1 MSINKTTFCLAAII
15 LYSHCAFS
23 ASPLSDPEFRQQRID
38 TLTQTAQQQK
48 ARATETANVRGF
60 PVRWQVGHT
69 ISELMRIDLDRVWV
83 YKTHN
88 VNAAISVAVT
98 DLYSAPYSLD
108 GFDQLIGLW
117 DGGNVRSTH
126 QEYSGRV
133 FNQESA
139 TNSEHASHVCGTLI
153 ASGVQSSAKGM
164 SPAATVDSYEFN
176 NDLAEMTS
184 RAMTIPGEAGTIQI
198 SNHSYGFATGWEYG
212 TNPPRWYG
220 TWGNLEADTFGQYN
234 SDAREWDQLCYDAPY
249 YLPFKSAGNDR
260 NDSTPSQGAQ
270 FQYWQSGFPFGSWV
284 NESYDSAIHPKADG
298 WDQGGYDTISAV
310 EIAKNIMTVGAVNDA
325 VTSGQRDPSK
335 ATMSSFSC
343 WGPSDDG
350 RIKPDIVANG
360 VGLYSSLSSTNSSY
374 ASYSGTSMSSPN
386 ACGAAALLL
395 QQHADLFGGQFM
407 RASTLKG
414 LIIHTTDDLGTAGPD
429 YRNGFGLM
437 NTQAAAD
444 LMMGA
449 ANYPNKDILIEDT
462 VTTSQTIRTYQ
473 IEYDGSGPIK
483 ATLCWTDPPGAAQTG
498 LDNTTRILVND
509 LDLRIIHPNSITI
522 YEPFVLDP
530 LNPTAA
536 ATTGDNNL
544 DNVEQVEIAL
554 TNGIQDFSL
563 VTTGNSLVAT
573 SPVAMDVNEI
583 TQPDTPV
590 IITLD
595 ATDDGL
601 PNPPSALSYQ
611 ITSLPNQGTLADPND
626 PNLPITSVPYALSS
640 DQVIYTPRSGCDAQ
654 ATFTYIAS
662 DGGTSP
668 DGGDSNGATVAVNF
682 EMFVTLYS
690 ATMDT
695 DPNWTTEGDWA
706 WGAPNGSG
714 GSRGNPDPASGYSGG
729 NVIGYNLNGDYS
741 RSLSP
746 TQWAVTDA
754 IDCHEITGVELS
766 FYRWL
771 NVDSFGK
778 DQAVIEIS
786 ADRSNWTRIWQNDNK
801 VTDSNW
807 SLQTFDL
814 SSVADNQATV
824 YIRWGMGPTNN
835 NHNYSGWNIDD
846 VMLTGYT
853 APSPVILG
861 DFEPDCDVDF
871 DDLATLVFY
880 WLVTCGECE
889 GADLINDGVVNLE
902 DFQVLANNWL
912 AGL

>member
-1 MSINKTTFCLAAII
+1 
-15 LYSHCAFS
+15 
-23 ASPLSDPEFRQQRID
+23 
-38 TLTQTAQQQK
+38 
-48 ARATETANVRGF
+48 
-60 PVRWQVGHT
+60 
-69 ISELMRIDLDRVWV
+69 
-83 YKTHN
+83 
-88 VNAAISVAVT
+88 
-98 DLYSAPYSLD
+98 
-108 GFDQLIGLW
+108 
-117 DGGNVRSTH
+117 
-126 QEYSGRV
+126 
-133 FNQESA
+133 
-139 TNSEHASHVCGTLI
+139 
-153 ASGVQSSAKGM
+153 
-164 SPAATVDSYEFN
+164 
-176 NDLAEMTS
+176 
-184 RAMTIPGEAGTIQI
+184 
-198 SNHSYGFATGWEYG
+198 
-212 TNPPRWYG
+212 
-220 TWGNLEADTFGQYN
+220 
-234 SDAREWDQLCYDAPY
+234 
-249 YLPFKSAGNDR
+249 
-260 NDSTPSQGAQ
+260 
-270 FQYWQSGFPFGSWV
+270 
-284 NESYDSAIHPKADG
+284 
-298 WDQGGYDTISAV
+298 
-310 EIAKNIMTVGAVNDA
+310 
-325 VTSGQRDPSK
+325 
-335 ATMSSFSC
+335 
-343 WGPSDDG
+343 
-350 RIKPDIVANG
+350 
-360 VGLYSSLSSTNSSY
+360 
-374 ASYSGTSMSSPN
+374 
-386 ACGAAALLL
+386 
-395 QQHADLFGGQFM
+395 
-407 RASTLKG
+407 
-414 LIIHTTDDLGTAGPD
+414 
-429 YRNGFGLM
+429 
-437 NTQAAAD
+437 
-444 LMMGA
+444 
-449 ANYPNKDILIEDT
+449 
-462 VTTSQTIRTYQ
+462 
-473 IEYDGSGPIK
+473 
-483 ATLCWTDPPGAAQTG
+483 
-498 LDNTTRILVND
+498 
-509 LDLRIIHPNSITI
+509 
-522 YEPFVLDP
+522 
-530 LNPTAA
+530 
-536 ATTGDNNL
+536 
-544 DNVEQVEIAL
+544 
-554 TNGIQDFSL
+554 
-563 VTTGNSLVAT
+563 
-573 SPVAMDVNEI
+573 
-583 TQPDTPV
+583 
-590 IITLD
+590 
-595 ATDDGL
+595 
-601 PNPPSALSYQ
+601 
-611 ITSLPNQGTLADPND
+611 
-626 PNLPITSVPYALSS
+626 
-640 DQVIYTPRSGCDAQ
+640 VIYTPRSGCDAQ

>member
-1 MSINKTTFCLAAII
+1 M
-15 LYSHCAFS
+15 
-23 ASPLSDPEFRQQRID
+23 
-38 TLTQTAQQQK
+38 
-48 ARATETANVRGF
+48 
-60 PVRWQVGHT
+60 
-69 ISELMRIDLDRVWV
+69 
-83 YKTHN
+83 
-88 VNAAISVAVT
+88 
-98 DLYSAPYSLD
+98 
-108 GFDQLIGLW
+108 
-117 DGGNVRSTH
+117 
-126 QEYSGRV
+126 
-133 FNQESA
+133 
-139 TNSEHASHVCGTLI
+139 
-153 ASGVQSSAKGM
+153 
-164 SPAATVDSYEFN
+164 
-176 NDLAEMTS
+176 
-184 RAMTIPGEAGTIQI
+184 
-198 SNHSYGFATGWEYG
+198 
-212 TNPPRWYG
+212 
-220 TWGNLEADTFGQYN
+220 
-234 SDAREWDQLCYDAPY
+234 
-249 YLPFKSAGNDR
+249 PFKSAGNDR

-462 VTTSQTIRTYQ
+462 VTTSQTIH
-473 IEYDGSGPIK
+473 
-483 ATLCWTDPPGAAQTG
+483 LCWTDPPGAAQTG

-544 DNVEQVEIAL
+544 DNVEQVEIAAPPVSGVYTVEVTYKGTL

-682 EMFVTLYS
+682 EMFVT
-690 ATMDT
+690 
-695 DPNWTTEGDWA
+695 
-706 WGAPNGSG
+706 
-714 GSRGNPDPASGYSGG
+714 PDPEGIRIRHP
-729 NVIGYNLNGDYS
+729 VT
-741 RSLSP
+741 P
-746 TQWAVTDA
+746 AV
-754 IDCHEITGVELS
+754 
-766 FYRWL
+766 
-771 NVDSFGK
+771 
-778 DQAVIEIS
+778 
-786 ADRSNWTRIWQNDNK
+786 
-801 VTDSNW
+801 
-807 SLQTFDL
+807 
-814 SSVADNQATV
+814 
-824 YIRWGMGPTNN
+824 M
-835 NHNYSGWNIDD
+835 
-846 VMLTGYT
+846 
-853 APSPVILG
+853 
-861 DFEPDCDVDF
+861 
-871 DDLATLVFY
+871 
-880 WLVTCGECE
+880 
-889 GADLINDGVVNLE
+889 
-902 DFQVLANNWL
+902 
-912 AGL
+912 